1 VHDDGGVPL
10 PSEIE
15 TRTMARASAVPA
27 PGRRSLHAAHAPGTT
42 APVRRGGRRAWAIGA
57 AVAIA
62 AGAVA
67 IGILVAGR
75 GSDEPPVAAAP
86 EVEPVAA
93 APAPVA
99 AAPPAAVPPAP
110 AVGPRAEPAGVHAAR
125 QGESAAPVRAVSERP
140 APAPAAPPP
149 PALVTLPVIVR
160 SPPAAALLAASAARS
175 AAAGGGVPAPRA
187 ALHPIAPEARP
198 AFDQAAAVAPLA
210 AAAVEPATT
219 AGARGDGG
227 VANRAPIVE

>member
-1 VHDDGGVPL
+1 
-10 PSEIE
+10 
-15 TRTMARASAVPA
+15 
-27 PGRRSLHAAHAPGTT
+27 
-42 APVRRGGRRAWAIGA
+42 
-57 AVAIA
+57 
-62 AGAVA
+62 
-67 IGILVAGR
+67 
-75 GSDEPPVAAAP
+75 
-86 EVEPVAA
+86 
-93 APAPVA
+93 
-99 AAPPAAVPPAP
+99 
-110 AVGPRAEPAGVHAAR
+110 
-125 QGESAAPVRAVSERP
+125 
-140 APAPAAPPP
+140 
-149 PALVTLPVIVR
+149 VTLPVIVR